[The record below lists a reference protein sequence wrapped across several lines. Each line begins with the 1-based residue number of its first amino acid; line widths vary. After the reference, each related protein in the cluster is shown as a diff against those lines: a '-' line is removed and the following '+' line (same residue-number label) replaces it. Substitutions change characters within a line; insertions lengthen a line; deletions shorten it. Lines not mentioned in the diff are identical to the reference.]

1 MGKSRLAHAPL
12 GQRPQA
18 LADCLH
24 REDQSSP
31 FDWHEA
37 LVFVEADEA
46 VVQSIDND
54 EFARSPIRSL
64 DTLPQCLMQKNF
76 SVSPALKSAIQPELR
91 DHECWR
97 ESSFVNAPMLP
108 SGGAQGGRNG
118 ENMNA

>member
-18 LADCLH
+18 LAGCLH

-54 EFARSPIRSL
+54 EFARHTSSVPHAEELFRIPGLEERDPTRASRS
-64 DTLPQCLMQKNF
+64 
-76 SVSPALKSAIQPELR
+76 
-91 DHECWR
+91 
-97 ESSFVNAPMLP
+97 
-108 SGGAQGGRNG
+108 
-118 ENMNA
+118 